1 MRRNRP
7 RVGAVV
13 LLALAGVVS
22 STFARAEGRA
32 DEKQACASAAEEA
45 EQLRIDA
52 RLLAARERLL
62 QCSRPE
68 CPAAVRTDCAQWMTE
83 VAAAMPTVVF
93 AVRDAAGRDLLRAR
107 VSVDGV
113 LVPHGLDG
121 KPVEVDPGVHAFRFE
136 SDGAASE
143 QTVLVREGEKNRA
156 ITTTLDTATVAPAPP
171 AATSS
176 SVPPAASSPR
186 PSAWT
191 WVLGGVGLVA
201 VGVGAYLELWVNAQA
216 SDLRSTCGH
225 SCSHAQVDPLVIKQQ
240 VLGPVAFGVGALSL
254 GLATYTLFAGP
265 SQGGAVAGVGGRF

>member
-13 LLALAGVVS
+13 WLALAGVVP

-68 CPAAVRTDCAQWMTE
+68 CPAAVRSDCAQWMTE

-93 AVRDAAGRDLLRAR
+93 AMRDAAGRDLLRAQ

-113 LVPHGLDG
+113 FVPHGLDG
-121 KPVEVDPGVHAFRFE
+121 KPVEVDPGVHTFRFE
-136 SDGAASE
+136 SDGAAFE

-156 ITTTLDTATVAPAPP
+156 ITSTLDTAVAPAAP

-191 WVLGGVGLVA
+191 WVLGAVGLVA
-201 VGVGAYLELWVNAQA
+201 VGVGAYLELSVNADA

-225 SCSHAQVDPLVIKQQ
+225 SCSHAQVDPLVFKQQ
-240 VLGPVAFGVGALSL
+240 VLGPIAFGMGALSL

-265 SQGGAVAGVGGRF
+265 ARGGGVAGVRGQF